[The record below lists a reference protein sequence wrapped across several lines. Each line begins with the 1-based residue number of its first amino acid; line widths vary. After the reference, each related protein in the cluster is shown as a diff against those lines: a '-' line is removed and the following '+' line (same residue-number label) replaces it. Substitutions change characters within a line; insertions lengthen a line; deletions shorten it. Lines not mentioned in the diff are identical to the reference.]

1 MQPQMWTQK
10 CWNAMPVILDGL
22 TLIGTDGLIPLLTW
36 QNPGQ
41 HVTPPAIL
49 CICVLEFFLEKK
61 KKAQAGKCW
70 PRWWLGLFWFR
81 NMTPSLLS
89 LHLCYCVHVAAC
101 VLKTIHQDMPDL
113 GKFKL
118 AGSHESMFFFFFLFL
133 WASGTC
139 FCNSFFTTDT
149 VKRHS
154 YLYCPYT
161 FPTTIY
167 LCLLHVVQLH
177 RILLVA
183 FSM

>member
-118 AGSHESMFFFFFLFL
+118 AGSHESMFFFFFFFCERQGH
-133 WASGTC
+133 ASVIVSSQRTQSKGTVIC
-139 FCNSFFTTDT
+139 IVHT
-149 VKRHS
+149 HS
-154 YLYCPYT
+154 LLPSTYVYYMLYNYT
-161 FPTTIY
+161 EYF
-167 LCLLHVVQLH
+167 
-177 RILLVA
+177 
-183 FSM
+183 